1 LFMLPSVEYLGF
13 QISAKGLQ
21 PTSEKVRAVQNAPAP
36 TDVSQLKSFVG
47 LVNYY
52 VKFLPDLS
60 HVLAPLYRLLQKSAK
75 WVWEEQQQKVF
86 KEVKSMLTSDCLLAH
101 FDPTEDLILA
111 CDASPYGVG
120 AVLSHRYSDGQE
132 RPIAFA
138 SRSLGAAEKK

>member
-1 LFMLPSVEYLGF
+1 MLPSVEHLGF

-36 TDVSQLKSFVG
+36 TGVSQLKSFVG

-52 VKFLPDLS
+52 GKFLPDLS

-75 WVWEEQQQKVF
+75 WVWEEQQQKAF

-120 AVLSHRYSDGQE
+120 AVLSHRY
-132 RPIAFA
+132 
-138 SRSLGAAEKK
+138 